1 MREHWTGNRP
11 VALSLRQK
19 RRASMSR
26 LFDHEGRHGRRTPVH
41 TSNPSVQRLLLV
53 ALLFWTLPLSA
64 ARLVLQIEAAG
75 LQRRVLVHAPASAGQ
90 TPAPLI
96 IVFHGRGDDAAAFAR
111 AVNLHRD
118 WPEAIVVSPRG
129 ELHPGKP
136 QRGWQ
141 YRRGQYDDRDLLLT
155 DALLAELGQRF
166 RIAPEQT
173 FAAGFSNG
181 GHFVFLLMA
190 ERPELFAAHA
200 VLGAVNPEHASQAR
214 PRPLL
219 YLFGR
224 GEDRRH
230 QGAWQ
235 ATIEALIRHQQSSG
249 PLEDVLGCCKLQ
261 RAGSDGAPFV
271 FGLYNAGHIWP
282 AEGNAWLR
290 AFFSNPQMRAAGAE
304 ASSTSPRQGQ

>member
-1 MREHWTGNRP
+1 M
-11 VALSLRQK
+11 
-19 RRASMSR
+19 RRAFVR
-26 LFDHEGRHGRRTPVH
+26 PLIDHEGRRGGWTDMHTP
-41 TSNPSVQRLLLV
+41 NPCARNLLLL
-53 ALLFWTLPLSA
+53 ALLVWTLPASA

-75 LQRRVLVHAPASAGQ
+75 LQRRVLVHAPDSATQ
-90 TPAPLI
+90 APAPLV

-118 WPEAIVVSPRG
+118 WPEAIIAYPRG

-166 RIAPEQT
+166 RIAPERS

-190 ERPELFAAHA
+190 ERPDLFAAHA
-200 VLGAVNPEHASQAR
+200 VLGSVNPDYASQAL

-224 GEDRRH
+224 GENREH
-230 QGAWQ
+230 QDAWQ
-235 ATIEALIRHQQSSG
+235 STIEALIRHQRSSG

-261 RAGSDGAPFV
+261 RAHPGGAPFV

-282 AEGNAWLR
+282 AEGNGWLK
-290 AFFSNPQMRAAGAE
+290 AFFSNPEMRPASKAAE
-304 ASSTSPRQGQ
+304 K

>member
-1 MREHWTGNRP
+1 MP
-11 VALSLRQK
+11 
-19 RRASMSR
+19 
-26 LFDHEGRHGRRTPVH
+26 
-41 TSNPSVQRLLLV
+41 TSNPCVRGLLALALLLLTPPV
-53 ALLFWTLPLSA
+53 SA

-75 LQRRVLVHAPASAGQ
+75 LQRRVLVYAPDSASQA
-90 TPAPLI
+90 PAPLI

-118 WPEAIVVSPRG
+118 WPEAIVAYPRG

-166 RIAPEQT
+166 RIAPERS

-181 GHFVFLLMA
+181 GHFVFLLKA
-190 ERPELFAAHA
+190 ERPDLFAAHA
-200 VLGAVNPEHASQAR
+200 VLGSVSPDYKSQAN
-214 PRPLL
+214 PKPLL

-224 GEDRRH
+224 GEDRKH
-230 QGAWQ
+230 QDAWQ
-235 ATIEALIRHQQSSG
+235 ATIEALIRHQRSSG
-249 PLEDVLGCCKLQ
+249 PLEDVLECCKLQ
-261 RAGSDGAPFV
+261 RARPGGAPFV

-282 AEGNAWLR
+282 ADGNRWLR
-290 AFFSNPQMRAAGAE
+290 WFFSAPEMRSASNEAE
-304 ASSTSPRQGQ
+304 K